1 MVSDCRGAI
10 INNNTSRARIHE
22 RRVSMGRESA
32 FNTLQK
38 NNAKKNNVKSNI
50 IYLFIYLFI
59 HLFIYLFVFPGLV
72 TLSILH
78 TEKLH
83 CCRNIRS

>member
-22 RRVSMGRESA
+22 RRASMGRESA

-38 NNAKKNNVKSNI
+38 NTAKKNNVKSNI

-59 HLFIYLFVFPGLV
+59 FPDLV

-83 CCRNIRS
+83 CCRNITS

>member
-1 MVSDCRGAI
+1 MANDCRGAI

-22 RRVSMGRESA
+22 RRASMGRESA

-38 NNAKKNNVKSNI
+38 NTAKKNNVKSNI
-50 IYLFIYLFI
+50 ISSFLYLFI
-59 HLFIYLFVFPGLV
+59 HLFIYLFIFPGLV

-83 CCRNIRS
+83 CCRNITS

>member
-50 IYLFIYLFI
+50 IYLFIYS
-59 HLFIYLFVFPGLV
+59 LFIYLFVFPGLV